1 MSSFSKETSSQTF
14 NLHSKKSNNPL
25 GQSPKPH
32 QLIIS
37 PTSTIR
43 HSSTLIDST
52 DEDPST
58 PRFSAHSDD
67 YFNQSDLIHSSSET
81 HPINSPSSINQ
92 SIQDEPF
99 HPITIH
105 SPDPLPLP
113 THFVSGA
120 SRRLPE
126 LQQQLHLNPESIPEL
141 NPPTELDPLL
151 SFTSDRLHPP
161 SLQSQSQLHPHLP
174 LHNPHSHPLSSPSP
188 LHHPSR
194 QPNPKSHRKIGTF
207 DGVYL
212 PTILSI
218 FNVIYFLRFGY
229 CIGQIGLLA
238 TISLLLLAYAINTLT
253 VFSLSAIATNGQVRG
268 GGAYYLISRT
278 LGPEFGGSIGILF
291 CLSQAL
297 TAAMNIIGFVESLIE
312 VTHDYL
318 HPQSPLPLTDSF
330 EQLSSP
336 TPTIRYFI
344 KSLALLFA
352 TISCITLGRTT
363 VFTSMARSMATIL
376 LLTLISILFSFL
388 QKTPFQDPIEHF
400 TYTGFSFQ
408 TFQENLYP
416 SHLTKLTNPPS
427 SFISPRFSDY
437 QTVFGVLFPSVSG
450 ILAGSSLSGE
460 LRKPSKSLPQGML
473 WALVCVIIIYVL
485 SLLGFSLSC
494 GRDGLIFLNER
505 GGLNLMIY
513 KVSEYKP
520 LIGIGVLLGSIFSSI
535 MGITVCGKILQ
546 AISRDGLI
554 PILKPFFSQGSQI
567 GDDPIY
573 SILFCYL
580 FCQLALLYNINKIA
594 IHITTISLLI
604 FACINLACFT
614 LRVSGSPNFRPSFRL
629 FSEWTA
635 LLGLLLAFVSMYAV
649 DPVSASTSLI
659 VMMVLFVVIHYSSPA
674 KQWGEVTQSI
684 IYHQVRKYLLRLDER
699 KDNVKY
705 WRPQVLLFTNDPR
718 HDWNQ
723 IVFCNS
729 LKKGGLYVL
738 AHIIKSEFSSE
749 SIRELQE
756 QQLNWLSLVDISN
769 IKAFVDITLAPD
781 ERVGARHLLLTSGL
795 GGMRPNICMLGFP
808 TNLKWRRRGKLFN
821 GEDETV
827 SNGAN
832 ERRQKRMKRRSD
844 SSLTVKGLIIDSV
857 SEVKIDCLGSLPT
870 DSQRSETPI
879 KPIDFVGIIEDSL
892 SLNKSVGLTYGFE
905 KLRLPSSISKPQS
918 NEGHRLHIS
927 TSLGGLAS
935 ASFGGLG
942 GNANGNGKVEEEVK
956 GRKRWIDLW
965 PILRDGESGWETYT
979 MVLQLGMIL
988 SMVPSWRSQH
998 TLRVESLGHF
1008 SYWS

>member
-1 MSSFSKETSSQTF
+1 MSSSTDSTQVISS
-14 NLHSKKSNNPL
+14 S
-25 GQSPKPH
+25 
-32 QLIIS
+32 
-37 PTSTIR
+37 TSTIR
-43 HSSTLIDST
+43 NHHHHHHHHQINQEQTNSNQ
-52 DEDPST
+52 
-58 PRFSAHSDD
+58 D
-67 YFNQSDLIHSSSET
+67 YFNYSNDDLNLQSNTLPSDHDSFHSS
-81 HPINSPSSINQ
+81 
-92 SIQDEPF
+92 
-99 HPITIH
+99 
-105 SPDPLPLP
+105 DPLPSPPPPPPPPPLP

-126 LQQQLHLNPESIPEL
+126 LQQQLHLNPESTSDSPQP
-141 NPPTELDPLL
+141 NELDPLL
-151 SFTSDRLHPP
+151 PFTIDRSLPTSHQHQHHSSLPFNTDPHRLPSPFQLTHP
-161 SLQSQSQLHPHLP
+161 SSQP
-174 LHNPHSHPLSSPSP
+174 SHPNL
-188 LHHPSR
+188 
-194 QPNPKSHRKIGTF
+194 KSQRKMGTF

-212 PTILSI
+212 PTILNI
-218 FNVIYFLRFGY
+218 FNIIYFLRFGY
-229 CIGQIGLLA
+229 CIGQIGLGA
-238 TISLLLLAYAINTLT
+238 TILLLLLSYLINTLT

-297 TAAMNIIGFVESLIE
+297 TASMNIIGFVESLIE
-312 VTHDYL
+312 VIHSHFNPPLRTPFNPTHSIE
-318 HPQSPLPLTDSF
+318 P
-330 EQLSSP
+330 LSSP
-336 TPTIRYFI
+336 SPTLRYFI
-344 KSLALLFA
+344 KSLTLFFV
-352 TISCITLGRTT
+352 TISCIGLGRTKIFSKMT
-363 VFTSMARSMATIL
+363 RSMATIL
-376 LLTLISILFSFL
+376 LITLISIFFSFL
-388 QKTPFQDPIEHF
+388 QTKPFEDSSEHF
-400 TYTGFSFQ
+400 LYTGFSFK
-408 TFQENLYP
+408 TFEENFYP
-416 SHLTKLTNPPS
+416 SYYSSRSEPLNPS
-427 SFISPRFSDY
+427 LLVSPHFSDY
-437 QTVFGVLFPSVSG
+437 QKVFGILFPSVSG

-460 LRKPSKSLPQGML
+460 LRKPSKSLPKGIL
-473 WALVCVIIIYVL
+473 WALICVMMIYFF
-485 SLLGFSLSC
+485 SLLALSLSC
-494 GRDGLIFLNER
+494 GRDGLSFVNER
-505 GGLNLMIY
+505 NALNLLMFQISNY
-513 KVSEYKP
+513 KV
-520 LIGIGVLLGSIFSSI
+520 LVGFGILVIAIFSSI

-580 FCQLALLYNINKIA
+580 FCQVVLFYNINKIS

-614 LRVSGSPNFRPSFRL
+614 LRIAGSPNFRPSFRL

-635 LLGLLLAFVSMYAV
+635 LLGL
-649 DPVSASTSLI
+649 
-659 VMMVLFVVIHYSSPA
+659 VLTFGKLHYSSPA

-808 TNLKWRRRGKLFN
+808 TNLKWRRKGKMFS
-821 GEDETV
+821 ESEET
-827 SNGAN
+827 NETN

-844 SSLTVKGLIIDSV
+844 SSLTVKGLIIESGP
-857 SEVKIDCLGSLPT
+857 EVKIDCLGSLPT

-905 KLRLPSSISKPQS
+905 ALKLPTSISKPQS
-918 NEGHRLHIS
+918 QEANHHRLQLS

-942 GNANGNGKVEEEVK
+942 GNGKPAEEEPIK
-956 GRKRWIDLW
+956 KKRWIDLW

-998 TLRVESLGHF
+998 TLRVESLGDDF
-1008 SYWS
+1008 L